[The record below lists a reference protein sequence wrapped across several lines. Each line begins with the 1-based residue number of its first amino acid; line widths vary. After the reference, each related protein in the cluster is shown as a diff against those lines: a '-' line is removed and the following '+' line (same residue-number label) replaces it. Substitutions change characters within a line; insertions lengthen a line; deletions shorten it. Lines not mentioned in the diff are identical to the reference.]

1 MFHVNDGLAFERHD
15 NGDVTIHV
23 EGMRLPVTADT
34 WKSVIAS
41 MSKGGDLSK
50 LTADLFHD
58 GEPLAPM
65 CESLQKHGRC
75 N

>member
-1 MFHVNDGLAFERHD
+1 VITGDKWTQEMIDECEREAEELLAVFGEFVNASIAPRA
-15 NGDVTIHV
+15 
-23 EGMRLPVTADT
+23 PAD
-34 WKSVIAS
+34 
-41 MSKGGDLSK
+41 DLSK

-75 N
+75 NS